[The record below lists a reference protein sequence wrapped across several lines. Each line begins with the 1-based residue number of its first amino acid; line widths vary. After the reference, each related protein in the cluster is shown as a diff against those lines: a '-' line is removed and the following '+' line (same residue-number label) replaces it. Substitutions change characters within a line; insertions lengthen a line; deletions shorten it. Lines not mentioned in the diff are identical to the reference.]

1 MENISN
7 TLLEAKN
14 LTVNYRVK
22 GALPFTGKKVEALTD
37 VSLTI
42 NKGDSFGIVGE
53 SGCGKSTF
61 GNAVLG
67 LVPTTSGS
75 INFMGKDLTKMS
87 GREFNKARLN
97 MQVIFQDPFSSLNPR
112 FNVYQIITEP
122 MRIRG
127 GFSNDEMAHRA
138 VELLEWV
145 GLSERDLNRY
155 PSDFSGGQKQRI
167 AIARAISMSP
177 KLLICDEP
185 VSALDVSVHAQ
196 IINLLMDLRKKLDIT
211 YIFISHNLAAVRSI
225 CNYMAV
231 MYLGNI
237 MEYGN
242 AHTIFDNPR
251 HPYTQALISA
261 VLNTD
266 PDARD
271 TRIIL
276 KGDIPSPI
284 DPPKGCRFSGRCP
297 NAAAGCATMKPALR
311 KMGEGHFAACHNL

>member
-1 MENISN
+1 VENSN
-7 TLLEAKN
+7 VLLEAKD

-22 GALPFTGKKVEALTD
+22 GALPFMGKKVEALTD

-42 NKGDSFGIVGE
+42 NKGDAFGIVGE

-67 LVPTTSGS
+67 LVPTTSGT
-75 INFMGKDLTKMS
+75 INFMGNNLTKMS
-87 GREFNKARLN
+87 SGQFKKARLD

-112 FNVYQIITEP
+112 FNVYELISEP

-127 GFSNDEMAHRA
+127 GFSKDEMERRT

-145 GLSERDLNRY
+145 GLSERDINRY

-167 AIARAISMSP
+167 AIARAISMNP

-196 IINLLMDLRKKLDIT
+196 IINLLMDLRKKLDMT

-225 CNYMAV
+225 CNSMAV

-242 AHTIFDNPR
+242 ARTIFDNPR

-266 PDARD
+266 PNAMDA
-271 TRIIL
+271 RIIL

-297 NAAAGCATMKPALR
+297 NAKATCATSKPPLKKIA
-311 KMGEGHFAACHNL
+311 EGHFVACHNL